1 MASWEISMWNGA
13 FNGIMIEQNGGFCHD
28 AWLLECISWCRSIGL
43 YMLIYIY
50 SFIFR
55 THQEFSDQTVACL
68 GGKYVTKGEASVR
81 PLELFMCSVVKRD
94 LMVRSIESCWVD
106 LSPLMVSTGKPT
118 KNGTLKMSWWKISD
132 SANLSADGVS
142 GRITSPILLLLHF

>member
-1 MASWEISMWNGA
+1 MVDFAMMLDYWSVS
-13 FNGIMIEQNGGFCHD
+13 HD
-28 AWLLECISWCRSIGL
+28 VEVLGYICL
-43 YMLIYIY
+43 YIYIY

-118 KNGTLKMSWWKISD
+118 KNGTLKMSW
-132 SANLSADGVS
+132 
-142 GRITSPILLLLHF
+142 

>member
-106 LSPLMVSTGKPT
+106 PSPLMVSTGKPT